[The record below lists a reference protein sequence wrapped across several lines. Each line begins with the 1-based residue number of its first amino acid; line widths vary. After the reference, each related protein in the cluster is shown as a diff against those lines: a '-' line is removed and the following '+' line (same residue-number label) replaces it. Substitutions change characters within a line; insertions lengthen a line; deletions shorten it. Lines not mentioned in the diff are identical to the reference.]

1 LPPGAVTDTTRTR
14 PDALTDATHA
24 RPDQER
30 RWPDWLKHLRRRTT
44 SGRFIPEVDGLRFVA
59 IALVVLFHVHD
70 YLTTKFRIPAGSA
83 ANEDWLDRFAATGHY
98 GVHLFFIIS
107 GFVLALPFAA
117 HRLGGRPPV
126 HLRAYFI
133 RRLTRLEPPYIIAM
147 LGLAGALAATGA
159 ARAPILPHLLASLAY
174 LHNIIYGTASTINV
188 VAWSLE
194 IEVQF
199 YILAPALAIVFS
211 IHDRLVRRAVIIA
224 AAAVILAVQAWLAP
238 AAWVPLSVV
247 GFLQFFLCG
256 FLIADLYVTDWKG
269 RPTRTGSWDLVSLF
283 GWPLL
288 AYLWMQRDVNPGVFI
303 ALAFVLFC
311 AAFRG
316 TRTARVLGTPAIATI
331 GGMCYSIYLLHFALI
346 SIIGRHTLA
355 IGAGSPQWEHLLIQ
369 TLIIVPP
376 VLLVC
381 GIYFALIER
390 PCMERDW
397 PQRLWAWVRGRP
409 LAA

>member
-1 LPPGAVTDTTRTR
+1 M
-14 PDALTDATHA
+14 TDATHA

-44 SGRFIPEVDGLRFVA
+44 TGRFIAEVDGLRFVA

-70 YLTTKFRIPAGSA
+70 YLTTKFRLPAGNA
-83 ANEDWLDRFAATGHY
+83 ANEDLLDRFASTGHY

-117 HRLGGRPPV
+117 HELAGRPPV
-126 HLRAYFI
+126 KLRAYFL

-147 LGLAGALAATGA
+147 LGLAAALAATGA
-159 ARAPILPHLLASLAY
+159 GRTNLLPHLLASLGY
-174 LHNIIYGTASTINV
+174 LHNIVYGVPSTINV

-199 YILAPALAIVFS
+199 YILAPALAIAFT
-211 IHDRLVRRAVIIA
+211 IRDRWLRRGVIVA
-224 AAAVILAVQAWLAP
+224 AAAAALAVQAWLAP

-269 RPTRTGSWDLVSLF
+269 KPSRTYSWDLVSLC

-288 AYLWMQRDVNPGVFI
+288 AILWMRDTVNPALFI
-303 ALAFVLFC
+303 ALAFLLFC
-311 AAFRG
+311 AGFRG
-316 TRTARVLGTPAIATI
+316 TITSRVLGTPAIATI
-331 GGMCYSIYLLHFALI
+331 GGMCYSIYLLHFPLI
-346 SIIGRHTLA
+346 SLIGRHTLPL
-355 IGAGSPQWEHLLIQ
+355 GSRSAQWVHLLVQ
-369 TLIIVPP
+369 TAIIVPP
-376 VLLVC
+376 VLLIC

-397 PQRLWAWVRGRP
+397 PQKLWAWMRRSPRP
-409 LAA
+409 A

>member
-1 LPPGAVTDTTRTR
+1 M
-14 PDALTDATHA
+14 TDATHA
-24 RPDQER
+24 RPDEER

-44 SGRFIPEVDGLRFVA
+44 SGRFIAEVDGLRFVA

-83 ANEDWLDRFAATGHY
+83 ANEDLLDRFAATGHY
-98 GVHLFFIIS
+98 GVHIFFIIS

-117 HRLGGRPPV
+117 HSLGARPPV
-126 HLRAYFI
+126 KLRAYFI
-133 RRLTRLEPPYIIAM
+133 RRLTRLEPPYILAM
-147 LGLAGALAATGA
+147 LGLAAAIAATGA
-159 ARAPILPHLLASLAY
+159 AHGPILPHLLASLGY
-174 LHNIIYGTASTINV
+174 VHNIVYGVPSTINV

-199 YILAPALAIVFS
+199 YILAPALAIVFMVPNKW
-211 IHDRLVRRAVIIA
+211 LRRAVIVVA
-224 AAAVILAVQAWLAP
+224 AGAIIAVQAWLAP

-269 RPTRTGSWDLVSLF
+269 KPQHTLAWDAVSLV

-288 AYLWMQRDVNPGVFI
+288 AWLWMQETQYPALFI
-303 ALAFVLFC
+303 ALAFALFC

-316 TRTARVLGTPAIATI
+316 TITSRVLGTPAIATI
-331 GGMCYSIYLLHFALI
+331 GGMCYSIYLLHFPLI
-346 SIIGRHTLA
+346 SIIGRHTLS
-355 IGAGSPQWEHLLIQ
+355 IGSTSAQWVHLLVQ
-369 TLIIVPP
+369 CVIIVPP

-397 PQRLWAWVRGRP
+397 PQK
-409 LAA
+409 LAARLRGKPHAA

>member
-1 LPPGAVTDTTRTR
+1 MTE
-14 PDALTDATHA
+14 ATHA

-44 SGRFIPEVDGLRFVA
+44 SGRFIAEVDGLRFVA

-70 YLTTKFRIPAGSA
+70 YLTTKFRIPAGNA
-83 ANEDWLDRFAATGHY
+83 ANEDLLDRFAATGHY

-117 HRLGGRPPV
+117 HELAGRPPV
-126 HLRAYFI
+126 KLRAYFL
-133 RRLTRLEPPYIIAM
+133 RRLTRLEPPYIVAM
-147 LGLAGALAATGA
+147 IGLAAALAVTGA
-159 ARAPILPHLLASLAY
+159 AHAPVLPHLLASLGY
-174 LHNIIYGTASTINV
+174 IHNIVYGVPSTINV

-199 YILAPALAIVFS
+199 YILAPALAAVFTVR
-211 IHDRLVRRAVIIA
+211 DRWVRRGVIIA
-224 AAAVILAVQAWLAP
+224 AAAAALAVQAWLAP

-269 RPTRTGSWDLVSLF
+269 KPPRAYSWDLVSLV

-288 AYLWMQRDVNPGVFI
+288 AMLWMQETVNPAIFI
-303 ALAFVLFC
+303 ALAFLLVC
-311 AAFRG
+311 AGFRG
-316 TRTARVLGTPAIATI
+316 TITSRVLGTPAVATI
-331 GGMCYSIYLLHFALI
+331 GGMCYSIYLLHFPLI
-346 SIIGRHTLA
+346 SLIGRHTLA
-355 IGAGSPQWEHLLIQ
+355 IGSARAQWVHLLIQ
-369 TLIIVPP
+369 TMIIVPP
-376 VLLVC
+376 VLLIC

-397 PQRLWAWVRGRP
+397 PQKLWAWMRGART
-409 LAA
+409 A

>member
-1 LPPGAVTDTTRTR
+1 M
-14 PDALTDATHA
+14 TDATHA

-44 SGRFIPEVDGLRFVA
+44 TGRFIAEVDGLRFVA
-59 IALVVLFHVHD
+59 IALVVFFHVHD
-70 YLTTKFRIPAGSA
+70 YLTTKFRLPAGNA
-83 ANEDWLDRFAATGHY
+83 INEDWLDRFAATGHY

-117 HRLGGRPPV
+117 HRLAGRPPV
-126 HLRAYFI
+126 KLRAYFL

-147 LGLAGALAATGA
+147 LGLAAALAATGA
-159 ARAPILPHLLASLAY
+159 ARAPLLPHLLASLGY
-174 LHNIIYGTASTINV
+174 VHNIVYGVPSTINV

-199 YILAPALAIVFS
+199 YILAPALSIAFL
-211 IHDRLVRRAVIIA
+211 IHDRWVRRGVIIA
-224 AAAVILAVQAWLAP
+224 AAAAALAVQAWLAP
-238 AAWVPLSVV
+238 ATWVPLSVV

-256 FLIADLYVTDWKG
+256 FLIADLYVTDWRSK
-269 RPTRTGSWDLVSLF
+269 PSHTLSWDLVSLV

-288 AYLWMQRDVNPGVFI
+288 AFLWMQETVNPALFI
-303 ALAFVLFC
+303 ALAFLLFC
-311 AAFRG
+311 AGFRG
-316 TRTARVLGTPAIATI
+316 TITSRVLGTPAVATI

-346 SIIGRHTLA
+346 SIIGRHTLPL
-355 IGAGSPQWEHLLIQ
+355 GSHSAQWVHLLVQ
-369 TLIIVPP
+369 TAIIVPP
-376 VLLVC
+376 VLLIC

-397 PQRLWAWVRGRP
+397 PQKLWAWMRGKSRV
-409 LAA
+409 A

>member
-1 LPPGAVTDTTRTR
+1 VTE
-14 PDALTDATHA
+14 ATHA

-44 SGRFIPEVDGLRFVA
+44 SGRFIAEVDGLRFVA

-70 YLTTKFRIPAGSA
+70 YLTTKFRIPAGNA
-83 ANEDWLDRFAATGHY
+83 ANEDLLDRFAATGHY

-117 HRLGGRPPV
+117 HELAGRPPV
-126 HLRAYFI
+126 KLRAYFL
-133 RRLTRLEPPYIIAM
+133 RRLTRLEPPYIVAM
-147 LGLAGALAATGA
+147 IGLAAALAVTGA
-159 ARAPILPHLLASLAY
+159 AHAPVLPHLLASLGY
-174 LHNIIYGTASTINV
+174 IHNIVYGVPSTINV

-199 YILAPALAIVFS
+199 YILAPALAAVFTVR
-211 IHDRLVRRAVIIA
+211 DRWVRRGVIIA
-224 AAAVILAVQAWLAP
+224 AAAAALAVQAWLAP

-269 RPTRTGSWDLVSLF
+269 KPPRAYSWDLVSLV

-288 AYLWMQRDVNPGVFI
+288 AMLWMQETVNPAIFI
-303 ALAFVLFC
+303 ALAFLLVC
-311 AAFRG
+311 AGFRG
-316 TRTARVLGTPAIATI
+316 TITSRVLGTPAVATI
-331 GGMCYSIYLLHFALI
+331 GGMCYSIYLLHFPLI
-346 SIIGRHTLA
+346 SLIGRHTLA
-355 IGAGSPQWEHLLIQ
+355 IGSARAQWVHLLIQ
-369 TLIIVPP
+369 TMIIVPP
-376 VLLVC
+376 VLLIC

-397 PQRLWAWVRGRP
+397 PQKLWAWMRGART
-409 LAA
+409 A

>member
-1 LPPGAVTDTTRTR
+1 M
-14 PDALTDATHA
+14 TDATHA
-24 RPDQER
+24 RPEQER

-44 SGRFIPEVDGLRFVA
+44 SGRFIAEVDGLRFVA
-59 IALVVLFHVHD
+59 IALVVFFHVHD
-70 YLTTKFRIPAGSA
+70 YLTTKFRLPAGSA
-83 ANEDWLDRFAATGHY
+83 VNEDWLDRFAATDHY

-117 HRLGGRPPV
+117 HRLAGRPPV
-126 HLRAYFI
+126 KLRAYFL

-147 LGLAGALAATGA
+147 LGLAAALAATGA
-159 ARAPILPHLLASLAY
+159 ARAPLLPHLLASLGY
-174 LHNIIYGTASTINV
+174 VHNIVYGVPSTINV

-199 YILAPALAIVFS
+199 YILAPALAFAFLIR
-211 IHDRLVRRAVIIA
+211 DRWVRRGVIIA
-224 AAAVILAVQAWLAP
+224 AAAAALAVQAWLAP
-238 AAWVPLSVV
+238 ATWVPLSVV

-269 RPTRTGSWDLVSLF
+269 KPSRSLSWDLVSLF

-288 AYLWMQRDVNPGVFI
+288 AFLWMQEVVNPAIFI
-303 ALAFVLFC
+303 ALAFLLFC
-311 AAFRG
+311 AGFRG
-316 TRTARVLGTPAIATI
+316 TITSRVLGTPAVATI

-346 SIIGRHTLA
+346 SIIGRYTLPL
-355 IGAGSPQWEHLLIQ
+355 GSHSAQWVHLLVQ
-369 TLIIVPP
+369 TAIIVPP
-376 VLLVC
+376 VLLIC

-397 PQRLWAWVRGRP
+397 PQKLWAWMRGKPR
-409 LAA
+409 AA

>member
-1 LPPGAVTDTTRTR
+1 MTV
-14 PDALTDATHA
+14 ATHA

-44 SGRFIPEVDGLRFVA
+44 TGRFIAEVDGLRFVA

-70 YLTTKFRIPAGSA
+70 YLTTKFRIPAGNA

-117 HRLGGRPPV
+117 HHLGGRAPV
-126 HLRAYFI
+126 RLRAYFL

-147 LGLAGALAATGA
+147 LALAAGIA
-159 ARAPILPHLLASLAY
+159 ASSAGRAPLLPHLFASLGY
-174 LHNIIYGTASTINV
+174 VHNIVYGVPSTINV

-199 YILAPALAIVFS
+199 YILAPALAIVFT
-211 IHDRLVRRAVIIA
+211 VRNRWMRRGVIVA
-224 AAAVILAVQAWLAP
+224 AAAALLAVQEWLAP

-269 RPTRTGSWDLVSLF
+269 KPSHTLAWDIVSLM

-288 AYLWMQRDVNPGVFI
+288 ALLWMQDTQYPAVFLV
-303 ALAFVLFC
+303 LAFVLFC
-311 AAFRG
+311 AGFRG
-316 TRTARVLGTPAIATI
+316 AISSRVLGTPVVATI
-331 GGMCYSIYLLHFALI
+331 GGMCYSIYLLHFPLI
-346 SIIGRHTLA
+346 SIIGRHTIP
-355 IGAGSPQWEHLLIQ
+355 IGSASAQWVHLLIQ
-369 TLIIVPP
+369 TAIIVPP

-381 GIYFALIER
+381 GAYFVLLER

-397 PQRLWAWVRGRP
+397 PQK
-409 LAA
+409 LAARLRGSSRAV

>member
-1 LPPGAVTDTTRTR
+1 
-14 PDALTDATHA
+14 LTDATRA
-24 RPDQER
+24 PRDEER

-44 SGRFIPEVDGLRFVA
+44 SGRFIAEVDGLRFVA

-70 YLTTKFRIPAGSA
+70 YLTTKLRIPSGTA

-117 HRLGGRPPV
+117 HYLGARPPV
-126 HLRAYFI
+126 KLRAYFI

-147 LGLAGALAATGA
+147 IGLAAALALTNA
-159 ARAPILPHLLASLAY
+159 ARAPILPHLLASLGY
-174 LHNIIYGTASTINV
+174 VHNIVYGIPSTINV

-199 YILAPALAIVFS
+199 YILAPLLAYVFTIGDRWVRRGAIV
-211 IHDRLVRRAVIIA
+211 AA
-224 AAAVILAVQAWLAP
+224 AAAVLAIQSWLAP
-238 AAWVPLSVV
+238 ATWVPLSVL

-269 RPTRTGSWDLVSLF
+269 KPSHSLGWDLVSLA
-283 GWPLL
+283 GWPAL
-288 AYLWMQRDVNPGVFI
+288 AWLWMQSTQYPALFI

-316 TRTARVLGTPAIATI
+316 TITSRALGTPIVATI

-346 SIIGRHTLA
+346 SIIGRHTLPIA
-355 IGAGSPQWEHLLIQ
+355 STSPQWVHLLVQ
-369 TLIIVPP
+369 SAIIVPP

-381 GIYFALIER
+381 GVYFALVER

-397 PQRLWAWVRGRP
+397 PQK
-409 LAA
+409 LAARLRGSARAA

>member
-1 LPPGAVTDTTRTR
+1 M
-14 PDALTDATHA
+14 TDATHA

-44 SGRFIPEVDGLRFVA
+44 TGRFIAEVDGLRFVA

-83 ANEDWLDRFAATGHY
+83 ANEDLLDRFAATGHY

-126 HLRAYFI
+126 KLRAYFI

-147 LGLAGALAATGA
+147 IGLAAALAATGA
-159 ARAPILPHLLASLAY
+159 ARAPLLPHLLASLGY
-174 LHNIIYGTASTINV
+174 VHNIVYGVPSTINV

-199 YILAPALAIVFS
+199 YILAPALAIVFTVANKW
-211 IHDRLVRRAVIIA
+211 VRRAVIVVA
-224 AAAVILAVQAWLAP
+224 AAAVIAVQEWLAP

-269 RPTRTGSWDLVSLF
+269 KPERTLAWDAVSLA

-288 AYLWMQRDVNPGVFI
+288 AWLWMRDVQYPAVFI
-303 ALAFVLFC
+303 AIAFMLFC

-316 TRTARVLGTPAIATI
+316 TITSRVLGTPVIATI
-331 GGMCYSIYLLHFALI
+331 GGMCYSIYLLHFPLI
-346 SIIGRHTLA
+346 SIIGRHTLQIA
-355 IGAGSPQWEHLLIQ
+355 STSAQWVHLLVQ
-369 TLIIVPP
+369 CAIIVPP

-381 GIYFALIER
+381 GVYFALIER

-397 PQRLWAWVRGRP
+397 PQKLAARLRGRAT
-409 LAA
+409 AA

>member
-1 LPPGAVTDTTRTR
+1 MTES
-14 PDALTDATHA
+14 THA
-24 RPDQER
+24 PPEEER

-44 SGRFIPEVDGLRFVA
+44 SGRFIAEVDGLRFVA

-70 YLTTKFRIPAGSA
+70 YITTKFRIPAGNA
-83 ANEDWLDRFAATGHY
+83 ANTDWFDRFAATGHY

-107 GFVLALPFAA
+107 GFVLALPFAQ
-117 HRLGGRPPV
+117 HQLGGRPPV
-126 HLRAYFI
+126 KLRAYFI

-147 LGLAGALAATGA
+147 LGFAA
-159 ARAPILPHLLASLAY
+159 ARALTDAAHAPLLPHLLASLGY
-174 LHNIIYGTASTINV
+174 VHNIVYGVGSTINV

-199 YILAPALAIVFS
+199 YI
-211 IHDRLVRRAVIIA
+211 
-224 AAAVILAVQAWLAP
+224 LAP

-256 FLIADLYVTDWKG
+256 FLIADLFVTDWKG
-269 RPTRTGSWDLVSLF
+269 KPSHSMAWDVVSLI

-288 AYLWMQRDVNPGVFI
+288 ALLWMQDAQYPAIFI

-316 TRTARVLGTPAIATI
+316 TITSRVLGIPAVATI
-331 GGMCYSIYLLHFALI
+331 GGMCYSIYLLHFPLI
-346 SIIGRHTLA
+346 SIIGRHTLT
-355 IGAGSPQWEHLLIQ
+355 IGSGSAQWVHLAIQ
-369 TLIIVPP
+369 TAIIVPP

-381 GIYFALIER
+381 GVYFALIER

-397 PQRLWAWVRGRP
+397 PQRLAARLRGSSR
-409 LAA
+409 AA

>member
-1 LPPGAVTDTTRTR
+1 
-14 PDALTDATHA
+14 LTDATHA
-24 RPDQER
+24 PREQER

-44 SGRFIPEVDGLRFVA
+44 TGRFIAEVDGLRFVA

-107 GFVLALPFAA
+107 GFVLALPFAS
-117 HRLGGRPPV
+117 HYLGGRPPV
-126 HLRAYFI
+126 KLRAYFI
-133 RRLTRLEPPYIIAM
+133 RRLTRLEPPYIISMIGFA
-147 LGLAGALAATGA
+147 AALALTSA
-159 ARAPILPHLLASLAY
+159 ARPPLLPHLLASLGY
-174 LHNIIYGTASTINV
+174 VHNIVYGIPSTINV

-199 YILAPALAIVFS
+199 YILAPLLAYLFAIS
-211 IHDRLVRRAVIIA
+211 DRWVRRGVIIA
-224 AAAVILAVQAWLAP
+224 AAAAVLAIQSWLAP
-238 AAWVPLSVV
+238 APWVPLSVV

-269 RPTRTGSWDLVSLF
+269 KPSHSLGWDVVSLV
-283 GWPLL
+283 GWPAL
-288 AYLWMQRDVNPGVFI
+288 AWLWMQDTQYAGIFI

-316 TRTARVLGTPAIATI
+316 TITSRALGTPIVATI
-331 GGMCYSIYLLHFALI
+331 GGMCYSIYLLHFPLI
-346 SIIGRHTLA
+346 SIIGRHTLP
-355 IGAGSPQWEHLLIQ
+355 IGSGSAQWVHLLAQ
-369 TLIIVPP
+369 TAIMVPP

-381 GIYFALIER
+381 VVYFALIER

-397 PQRLWAWVRGRP
+397 PQK
-409 LAA
+409 LAARLRGTSKAA

>member
-1 LPPGAVTDTTRTR
+1 
-14 PDALTDATHA
+14 
-24 RPDQER
+24 
-30 RWPDWLKHLRRRTT
+30 
-44 SGRFIPEVDGLRFVA
+44 
-59 IALVVLFHVHD
+59 
-70 YLTTKFRIPAGSA
+70 SA

-117 HRLGGRPPV
+117 HRFAGRPPV
-126 HLRAYFI
+126 KLRAYFL

-147 LGLAGALAATGA
+147 VGFAVALAATGA
-159 ARAPILPHLLASLAY
+159 ARAPIVPHLLASLAY
-174 LHNIIYGTASTINV
+174 VHNIVYGVPSTINV

-199 YILAPALAIVFS
+199 YILAPALALVFIIRDRWIRRGVIV
-211 IHDRLVRRAVIIA
+211 A
-224 AAAVILAVQAWLAP
+224 AAAATLAVQAWLAP
-238 AAWVPLSVV
+238 ATWVPLSVV

-269 RPTRTGSWDLVSLF
+269 KPSHTLSWDVVSLF

-288 AYLWMQRDVNPGVFI
+288 AFLWMQETVNPALFI

-311 AAFRG
+311 AGFRG
-316 TRTARVLGTPAIATI
+316 TITSRVLSIPAVATI
-331 GGMCYSIYLLHFALI
+331 GGMCYSIYLLHFPLI

-355 IGAGSPQWEHLLIQ
+355 IGSRNAQWVHLLVQ
-369 TLIIVPP
+369 TAIVVPP
-376 VLLVC
+376 VLLIC

-397 PQRLWAWVRGRP
+397 PQKLWAWMRGKPR
-409 LAA
+409 AA

>member
-1 LPPGAVTDTTRTR
+1 VTES
-14 PDALTDATHA
+14 THA
-24 RPDQER
+24 PPQEER

-44 SGRFIPEVDGLRFVA
+44 SGRFIAEVDGLRFVA

-70 YLTTKFRIPAGSA
+70 YITTKFRIPAGNA
-83 ANEDWLDRFAATGHY
+83 ANTDWFDRFAATGHY

-107 GFVLALPFAA
+107 GFVLALPFAQ
-117 HRLGGRPPV
+117 HQLGGRPPV
-126 HLRAYFI
+126 KLRAYFI

-147 LGLAGALAATGA
+147 LGFAA
-159 ARAPILPHLLASLAY
+159 ARALTDAAHAPLLPHLLASLGY
-174 LHNIIYGTASTINV
+174 VHNIVYGVGSTINV

-199 YILAPALAIVFS
+199 YILAPALAIVFT
-211 IHDRLVRRAVIIA
+211 IRDRWIRRGVIVA
-224 AAAVILAVQAWLAP
+224 AAAVTLALQAWLAP

-256 FLIADLYVTDWKG
+256 FLLADLFVTDWKG
-269 RPTRTGSWDLVSLF
+269 KPSHSMAWDVVSLI

-288 AYLWMQRDVNPGVFI
+288 ALLWMQDAEYPALFI

-316 TRTARVLGTPAIATI
+316 TITSRVLGIPAVATI
-331 GGMCYSIYLLHFALI
+331 GGMCYSIYLLHFPLI
-346 SIIGRHTLA
+346 SMIGRHTLA
-355 IGAGSPQWEHLLIQ
+355 IGSGSAQWVHLAIQ
-369 TLIIVPP
+369 TAIMIPP

-381 GIYFALIER
+381 GVYFVLIER

-397 PQRLWAWVRGRP
+397 PQRLAARLRGSPR
-409 LAA
+409 AA